1 MAIIRFKSFCTNPEV
16 AAKKAVV
23 APTRVITNRV
33 VGLNSSIGEDLNNKY
48 IPAVTRVQNFY
59 YLFVVFQNK
68 EIRTISLTL
77 FF

>member
-23 APTRVITNRV
+23 APTRVISNRV

-59 YLFVVFQNK
+59 YLFFSK
-68 EIRTISLTL
+68 
-77 FF
+77 